1 MEQKKTD
8 RRILRTRRMIDDAMM
23 SLLEE
28 KPIHEIGVTELC
40 ERADINRNTFYC
52 HYNSPLDVL
61 EHLEQTML
69 ARISEAFSAHTS
81 SEDDTEITLLAFSE
95 EKRLAMILLSA
106 HVGDHFSSRIIRAA
120 RERGL
125 TIASRQA
132 SKLSASYQT
141 MLSDFD
147 IAGGAAIIR
156 RWAEDGM
163 KEPPKDVAKFIRIV
177 SNYGS
182 NDIQKKPDPEFR

>member
-28 KPIHEIGVTELC
+28 KPINEIGVTELC

-69 ARISEAFSAHTS
+69 FRIAESFSARTS
-81 SEDDTEITLLAFSE
+81 SEDSTEITLLAFSE
-95 EKRLAMILLSA
+95 EKRLAKILLSD
-106 HVGDHFSSRIIRAA
+106 HVGNRFSIKIVRAA
-120 RERGL
+120 QERNL
-125 TIASRQA
+125 AIASRQA
-132 SKLSASYQT
+132 SKLSPSYQT
-141 MLSDFD
+141 MLSDFA
-147 IAGGAAIIR
+147 IAGGSAIIR
-156 RWAEDGM
+156 RWAEGGM
-163 KEPPKDVAKFIRIV
+163 KEPPKDVAKFIRLV

-182 NDIQKKPDPEFR
+182 DDIQKNPDPEFR